1 MKVNLLVLLFCLV
14 PCCLL
19 AKQQTTVGCFS
30 AGKTNLKFVEISSG
44 DIFLGYVIYEKS
56 SKFIPLAFINKL
68 EVTFDDRPSEFSYAW
83 SEVVNGKINGLYV
96 VSTQG
101 ARFNLFHY
109 KSISGKTTEFEE
121 NIEAYNDDGTDCKWT
136 G

>member
-1 MKVNLLVLLFCLV
+1 MKVNSLVLLFLV
-14 PCCLL
+14 PFCLL

-30 AGKTNLKFVEISSG
+30 SGKTNLKFVEISSG
-44 DIFLGYVIYEKS
+44 DIFLGYVVYEKS

-68 EVTFDDRPSEFSYAW
+68 EVTFDDRPSEFNYAW
-83 SEVVNGKINGLYV
+83 SEVINGKVNGLYA

-101 ARFNLFHY
+101 ARFNWFYY
-109 KSISGKTTEFEE
+109 KSMSGKITEFEE
-121 NIEAYNDDGTDCKWT
+121 NIEAYNNDGTDCKWS